1 MKNSNINIIHVFS
14 ESVFID
20 FIIEQFSNLEINS
33 SYFCLLTG
41 NAFFEKIKYK
51 NKIKFFENIKQL
63 EEEIRGT
70 DGIFVLHS
78 RFLPFSVLNHM
89 FKGKKIIWSSWGYDL
104 YQDNRLNSVHNIINL
119 ELYKPYTLE
128 YLKSGQSFKNRIRN
142 NLSYLKNLIS
152 ANIFYSRI
160 KYVSCVLPNEFDL
173 INSVKKNIE
182 NFIPIRYIEKNEV
195 NSFTVS
201 KKNNTI
207 LLNNSADPTG
217 NHIDVLKFI
226 SKYINSETII
236 YIPFSYGVKQDYFE
250 RVKKEVKL
258 LNLEKNVIFLTDF
271 IEYEEYKK
279 LLSSCSIAI
288 FGHIRQQGIG
298 NIINLLSS
306 GVKVFF
312 YEDSVS
318 YQYYKKQGI
327 NVYTLEHDF
336 NEKELKGEFDANSM
350 NENIKLMAELQNYDN
365 YLITLKMS
373 LDSCFGQK

>member
-1 MKNSNINIIHVFS
+1 MKNEIPKIIHVFT

-20 FIIEQFSNLEINS
+20 SIIEQFTSLEIPVR
-33 SYFCLLTG
+33 YFCLSSG
-41 NAFFEKIKYK
+41 SNFFDRIKNIDKIE
-51 NKIKFFENIKQL
+51 IFENVKKLERMIKC
-63 EEEIRGT
+63 T
-70 DGIFVLHS
+70 DAIYVLHS
-78 RFLPFSVLNHM
+78 RFLSFRVLNRM
-89 FKGKKIIWSSWGYDL
+89 FKNKELIWFSWGYDL
-104 YQDNRLNSVHNIINL
+104 YKDGRISLSHNIINL
-119 ELYKPYTLE
+119 NLYKPYTLK
-128 YLKSGQSFKNRIRN
+128 YLKLGQSFKNRIRN

-195 NSFTVS
+195 NSVNVF

-298 NIINLLSS
+298 NIVNLLSA

-327 NVYTLEHDF
+327 NVYKLECDF
-336 NEKELKGEFDANSM
+336 NEKELNGELDVNLM
-350 NENIKLMAELQNYDN
+350 NENIKLMSELQNYDK
-365 YLITLKMS
+365 YLITLKTS
-373 LDSCFGQK
+373 LDSYFGQK